1 MNFSDLHPEQ
11 IDAINWILNKR
22 VGCIAPECGS
32 GKTVIGLTAFIGA
45 KKFLPIEYPRM
56 LVVSTPMGIKETWSK
71 EHKKWDHLKNLKVAV
86 LTGDKRERETILSC
100 DWMECRDIFCV
111 SYNNLQWLLTWLS
124 NNEHDIY
131 FYFVYAD
138 EGSCLKG
145 HDSKWRK
152 ILEQLSKE
160 ATYKIIST
168 ATPAPH
174 DATDYWGLCKYLDGG
189 KCLNSPNITR
199 FREQYCHAIPIP
211 NRVGNRYE
219 LRKGATDEIKRRV
232 HHLFYTFEMDKGK
245 EPEIKTI
252 DWWTDLS
259 PHAQKIYDEV
269 VKRQA
274 ISEDGEAMDAMALSN
289 KLAQI
294 ANGFVYVDEDLRISE
309 EELER
314 IGGKEVKSL
323 LNKTLSRK
331 AKVLFNDRTI
341 LFLEMLG
348 HIKRNHGYDSP
359 IAIPYLF
366 KQDLVMLREILPE
379 GVSDTE
385 ANVAYRWNNGMV
397 KYLFLQY
404 GRSSKSLNLQDG
416 GYIMASYSPTWNWEH
431 DYQIIRRLARQ
442 GQPADKVYYY
452 RLLMRNTVDEDK
464 RKVLEQRGENHVSFQ
479 KLVADSVRKRIM
491 EKEPQSDQF
500 N

>member
-1 MNFSDLHPEQ
+1 MKNTGGKIKMNFSDLHPEQ

-32 GKTVIGLTAFIGA
+32 GKTVIGLTAFKGA
-45 KKFLPIEYPRM
+45 SVIYERFSMKM

-71 EHKKWDHLKNLKVAV
+71 EHFKWEHLKNLHVVV
-86 LTGDKRERETILSC
+86 LDGNQRVRIQKFENNYETSDVIC
-100 DWMECRDIFCV
+100 I
-111 SYNNLQWLLTWLS
+111 SYNNLQWLTAYQEINKNS
-124 NNEHDIY
+124 HY
-131 FYFVYAD
+131 FFVYAD

-152 ILEQLSKE
+152 ALESLSQK
-160 ATYKIIST
+160 AIYKIIST

-211 NRVGNRYE
+211 NRVGHRYE

-245 EPEIKTI
+245 EPEIETI
-252 DWWTDLS
+252 DWWADLS

-274 ISEDGEAMDAMALSN
+274 ISEDGEPMDAMALSN

-294 ANGFVYVDEDLRISE
+294 ANGFVYMDEDLRISE
-309 EELER
+309 EELEGM
-314 IGGKEVKSL
+314 GGKEVLSL
-323 LNKTLSRK
+323 IRGKGKK
-331 AKVLFNDRTI
+331 ANVLFNDRLI
-341 LFLEMLG
+341 SFLKLVGEIYQK
-348 HIKRNHGYDSP
+348 HEFDTP

-366 KQDLVMLREILPE
+366 KQDLVMLKSMFAI
-379 GVSDTE
+379 GVSDE
-385 ANVAYRWNNGMV
+385 EPNVAERWNRGKI

-404 GRSSKSLNLQDG
+404 GRSSKSLNLQEG

-431 DYQIIRRLARQ
+431 DYQIVRRLARQ

-479 KLVADSVRKRIM
+479 KLVADSVRKRII
-491 EKEPQSDQF
+491 E
-500 N
+500 

>member
-1 MNFSDLHPEQ
+1 MNFDDLHPEQ

-32 GKTVIGLTAFIGA
+32 GKTVIGLTAFIGIRGIIRD
-45 KKFLPIEYPRM
+45 PTM

-71 EHKKWDHLKNLKVAV
+71 EHLKWDHLKDLNV
-86 LTGDKRERETILSC
+86 LVLDGNQRERIQKLERYGYNADVTCI
-100 DWMECRDIFCV
+100 
-111 SYNNLQWLLTWLS
+111 SYNNLQWLANYS
-124 NNEHDIY
+124 DDVSY
-131 FYFVYAD
+131 YDFVFAD

-145 HDSKWRK
+145 HNSKWR
-152 ILEQLSKE
+152 EALSNLSQN
-160 ATYKIIST
+160 TRYRIIST

-211 NRVGNRYE
+211 NRVGHRYE

-232 HHLFYTFEMDKGK
+232 HHLFYTFEMDKEK
-245 EPEIKTI
+245 EPEIETI

-274 ISEDGEAMDAMALSN
+274 ISEDGEPMDAMALSN

-309 EELER
+309 EELTQM
-314 IGGKEVKSL
+314 GGKEIKSL

-341 LFLEMLG
+341 AFLKMLG
-348 HIKRNHGYDSP
+348 QIKQDHGSDSP

-366 KQDLVMLREILPE
+366 KQDLVMLREILPD

-404 GRSSKSLNLQDG
+404 GRSSKSLNLQEG

-464 RKVLEQRGENHVSFQ
+464 REVLEQRGENHVSFQ
-479 KLVADSVRKRIM
+479 KLVAESVRKRIM
-491 EKEPQSDQF
+491 K
-500 N
+500 

>member
-22 VGCIAPECGS
+22 VGCIAPECGA
-32 GKTVIGLTAFIGA
+32 GKTVIGLTAFIGI
-45 KKFLPIEYPRM
+45 KGIIRDPTM

-71 EHKKWDHLKNLKVAV
+71 EHLKWDHLKDLNILV
-86 LTGDKRERETILSC
+86 LDGNQRERIQKLEHYGYNADVTCI
-100 DWMECRDIFCV
+100 
-111 SYNNLQWLLTWLS
+111 SYNNLQWLVNYS
-124 NNEHDIY
+124 DGVSY
-131 FYFVYAD
+131 YDFVFAD

-145 HDSKWRK
+145 HNSKWREA
-152 ILEQLSKE
+152 LDNLSQN
-160 ATYKIIST
+160 TRYRIIST

-211 NRVGNRYE
+211 NRVGHRYE

-232 HHLFYTFEMDKGK
+232 HHLFYTFEMNKGKGK
-245 EPEIKTI
+245 EPEIETI
-252 DWWTDLS
+252 DWWADLS
-259 PHAQKIYDEV
+259 PYAQKIYDEV

-274 ISEDGEAMDAMALSN
+274 ISEDGEPMDAMTLSN

-309 EELER
+309 EELAQM
-314 IGGKEVKSL
+314 GGKEIKSL

-331 AKVLFNDRTI
+331 AKVLFSDRTI
-341 LFLEMLG
+341 AFLKMLG
-348 HIKRNHGYDSP
+348 QIKHDHGSDSP

-366 KQDLVMLREILPE
+366 KQDLIMLREILPE

-404 GRSSKSLNLQDG
+404 GRSSKSLNLQNG

-464 RKVLEQRGENHVSFQ
+464 REVLEQRGENHVSFQ
-479 KLVADSVRKRIM
+479 KLVAESVRKRII
-491 EKEPQSDQF
+491 K
-500 N
+500 

>member
-32 GKTVIGLTAFIGA
+32 GKTVIGLSAFLGIRKCITSYLA
-45 KKFLPIEYPRM
+45 RM

-71 EHKKWDHLKNLKVAV
+71 EHLKWDHLKKFRV
-86 LTGDKRERETILSC
+86 LVLDGSKKKREQMVDDDFEQPA
-100 DWMECRDIFCV
+100 DIICV
-111 SYNNLQWLLTWLS
+111 SYNNLQWLS
-124 NNEHDIY
+124 DYEKNNEWYLFD
-131 FYFVYAD
+131 FVYAD

-152 ILEQLSKE
+152 ALESLSQK

-211 NRVGNRYE
+211 NRVGHRYE

-232 HHLFYTFEMDKGK
+232 HHLFYTFEMEKGK
-245 EPEIKTI
+245 EPEIETI
-252 DWWTDLS
+252 DWWADLS

-274 ISEDGEAMDAMALSN
+274 ISEDGEPMDAMALSN

-314 IGGKEVKSL
+314 MGGKEIKSL

-366 KQDLVMLREILPE
+366 KQD
-379 GVSDTE
+379 
-385 ANVAYRWNNGMV
+385 
-397 KYLFLQY
+397 
-404 GRSSKSLNLQDG
+404 
-416 GYIMASYSPTWNWEH
+416 
-431 DYQIIRRLARQ
+431 
-442 GQPADKVYYY
+442 
-452 RLLMRNTVDEDK
+452 
-464 RKVLEQRGENHVSFQ
+464 
-479 KLVADSVRKRIM
+479 
-491 EKEPQSDQF
+491 QSDGLGIVQAHHYPAGKKHHIF
-500 N
+500 

>member
-1 MNFSDLHPEQ
+1 MNFNDLHPEQ

-32 GKTVIGLTAFIGA
+32 GKTVIGLTAFKGA

-71 EHKKWDHLKNLKVAV
+71 EHKKWDHLENLKVAL
-86 LTGDKRERETILSC
+86 LTGDKGERETILSC
-100 DWMECRDIFCV
+100 DWMEPRDVFCV

-124 NNEHDIY
+124 DNEHNIWFD
-131 FYFVYAD
+131 FVYAD

-174 DATDYWGLCKYLDGG
+174 DAMDYWGLCKYLDGG

-199 FREQYCHAIPIP
+199 FREQYCYAIPIP
-211 NRVGNRYE
+211 NRVGHRYE

-232 HHLFYTFEMDKGK
+232 HHLFYTFEMDKEK
-245 EPEIKTI
+245 EPEIETV
-252 DWWTDLS
+252 DWWDDLS
-259 PHAQKIYDEV
+259 PRAQKIYDEV
-269 VKRQA
+269 VRRQA

-309 EELER
+309 EELAQM
-314 IGGKEVKSL
+314 GGKEIKSL

-331 AKVLFNDRTI
+331 AKVLFNDRSI
-341 LFLEMLG
+341 AFLKMLG
-348 HIKRNHGYDSP
+348 QIKHDHGSDSP

-404 GRSSKSLNLQDG
+404 GRSSKSLNLQNG

-452 RLLMRNTVDEDK
+452 RLLIRNTVDEDK
-464 RKVLEQRGENHVSFQ
+464 REVLEQRGENHVSFQ
-479 KLVADSVRKRIM
+479 KLVAESVRKRIM
-491 EKEPQSDQF
+491 K
-500 N
+500 

>member
-1 MNFSDLHPEQ
+1 MNFNDLHPEQ

-32 GKTVIGLTAFIGA
+32 GKTVIGLSAFLGM
-45 KKFLPIEYPRM
+45 KKHLVSHLVRM

-71 EHKKWDHLKNLKVAV
+71 EHLKWDHLKKLRILV
-86 LTGDKRERETILSC
+86 LDGPKKKREQMVDDDCEQPA
-100 DWMECRDIFCV
+100 DVVCV
-111 SYNNLQWLLTWLS
+111 SYNNLQWLSDYGEGSEWSLF
-124 NNEHDIY
+124 D
-131 FYFVYAD
+131 FVYAD

-152 ILEQLSKE
+152 ALECLSHDAK
-160 ATYKIIST
+160 YKIIST

-211 NRVGNRYE
+211 NRVGHRYE

-245 EPEIKTI
+245 EPEIETV
-252 DWWTDLS
+252 DWWSDLS

-269 VKRQA
+269 VRRQA
-274 ISEDGEAMDAMALSN
+274 ISEDGEPMDAMALSN

-294 ANGFVYVDEDLRISE
+294 ANGFVYIDEDLRISE
-309 EELER
+309 EELAQM
-314 IGGKEVKSL
+314 GGKEIKSL

-341 LFLEMLG
+341 SFLKMLG
-348 HIKRNHGYDSP
+348 QIKNNHGSDSP

-404 GRSSKSLNLQDG
+404 GRSSKSLNLQEG

-464 RKVLEQRGENHVSFQ
+464 REVLEQRGENHVSFQ
-479 KLVADSVRKRIM
+479 KLVAESVRKRIM
-491 EKEPQSDQF
+491 K
-500 N
+500 